1 MLRNWKDIVIALAL
15 AILTW
20 YLITGR
26 EKVET
31 WVDMGVEMTN
41 APDGLTI
48 RKGLISKI
56 EVRVRGPKG
65 LVRSLD
71 RRKWTYSL
79 DVSKL
84 KVGEN
89 LVDIDRERIP
99 LSMAYEVI
107 EVKPS
112 RLILSVD
119 SIVKKDVPVTA
130 EWKGALRADYRLL
143 DLQVQP
149 GQVEIKGA
157 EKLVRTMNQVR
168 VSVPAEFDEPP
179 AQWSEDVPLK
189 LVEGVEVN
197 PGQVRV
203 TMRFGPEVKTAWV
216 RVPVRVEL
224 PPDMALAGAP
234 KYLRLNME
242 GPVSQ
247 MREAEAGRDIK
258 GLAAVVRI
266 APGVKAG
273 TLAAPY
279 ELETPSGFR
288 LVEHSGTTLN
298 LRLRK
303 K

>member
-1 MLRNWKDIVIALAL
+1 MLKNWKDIAIALAL
-15 AILTW
+15 AVLTW
-20 YLITGR
+20 YFITGR

-41 APDGLTI
+41 VPGGLII

-99 LSMAYEVI
+99 LSMAYEVV

-119 SIVKKDVPVTA
+119 RLARKEVPVVADWRGTVP
-130 EWKGALRADYRLL
+130 KDYRLL
-143 DLQVQP
+143 EVSAAP
-149 GQVEIKGA
+149 ETVAVHGA
-157 EKLVRTMNQVR
+157 ERQVRLLNQVR
-168 VSVPAEFDEPP
+168 VTVQNDFDQPP
-179 AQWSEDVPLK
+179 ATWADDVPIK
-189 LVEGVEVN
+189 LAEGVEAT

-203 TMRFGPEVKTAWV
+203 TLRFGPEVKVAWV
-216 RVPVRVEL
+216 RVPVRLKTTLGTTASVASKYVRVQVEA
-224 PPDMALAGAP
+224 PLAP
-234 KYLRLNME
+234 L
-242 GPVSQ
+242 
-247 MREAEAGRDIK
+247 REAEAGRDIA
-258 GLAAVVRI
+258 GLAALVEVP
-266 APGVKAG
+266 AGLKPGRHA
-273 TLAAPY
+273 LAYA
-279 ELETPSGFR
+279 LETPAGFR
-288 LVEHSGTTLN
+288 ILARQAETVDVVV
-298 LRLRK
+298 RK
-303 K
+303 

>member
-1 MLRNWKDIVIALAL
+1 MLKNWKDIGIALAL

-31 WVDMGVEMTN
+31 WVDMSVEMSN
-41 APDGLTI
+41 APEGLII

-99 LSMAYEVI
+99 LSMAYEVV

-119 SIVKKDVPVTA
+119 RLAKKELPVVA
-130 EWKGALRADYRLL
+130 EWRGALPKDYRLL
-143 DLQVQP
+143 EVKAVPEQVEVRGAERQVRPMTQVRVLLQNDFEEPLSTWSDDVPIKLAEGLEATP
-149 GQVEIKGA
+149 GQVKMT
-157 EKLVRTMNQVR
+157 L
-168 VSVPAEFDEPP
+168 
-179 AQWSEDVPLK
+179 
-189 LVEGVEVN
+189 
-197 PGQVRV
+197 
-203 TMRFGPEVKTAWV
+203 RFGPEVKTAWV
-216 RVPVRVEL
+216 KVPVLLSTTLGTSAQTPVKHVRVQVEA
-224 PPDMALAGAP
+224 PVAL
-234 KYLRLNME
+234 
-242 GPVSQ
+242 
-247 MREAEAGRDIK
+247 MREAEAGRDIT
-258 GLAAVVRI
+258 GLNALVKVPGGLKPGRHALKYEMVV
-266 APGVKAG
+266 PDG
-273 TLAAPY
+273 TRVVTAKD
-279 ELETPSGFR
+279 ES
-288 LVEHSGTTLN
+288 VVVIVH
-298 LRLRK
+298 K
-303 K
+303 

>member
-1 MLRNWKDIVIALAL
+1 MLKNWKDICIALAL

-31 WVDMGVEMTN
+31 WVDMSVEMTN
-41 APDGLTI
+41 APEGLII

-99 LSMAYEVI
+99 LSMAYEVV

-119 SIVKKDVPVTA
+119 RLARKDVPVVA
-130 EWKGALRADYRLL
+130 EWRGSLPRDFTLL
-143 DLQVQP
+143 
-149 GQVEIKGA
+149 EIKTVPELVEVHGA
-157 EKLVRTMNQVR
+157 ERQVHLMNQVR
-168 VSVPAEFDEPP
+168 VLVQNDFENPP
-179 AQWSEDVPLK
+179 ATWSEDVPIK
-189 LVEGVEVN
+189 LSEGVEAN
-197 PGQVRV
+197 PGQVKV
-203 TMRFGPEVKTAWV
+203 TLRFGPEVKTAWV
-216 RVPVRVEL
+216 RVPVKL
-224 PPDMALAGAP
+224 DAGLGVSASTAV
-234 KYLRLNME
+234 KYVRLQVE
-242 GPVSQ
+242 GPLP
-247 MREAEAGRDIK
+247 MLREAEAGRDIP
-258 GLAAVVRI
+258 GLVAT
-266 APGVKAG
+266 VKAPFG
-273 TLAAPY
+273 LKPGRQSLPY
-279 ELETPSGFR
+279 EVEVPAGFR
-288 LVEHSGTTLN
+288 ILSKQAETVDVTI
-298 LRLRK
+298 RK
-303 K
+303 

>member
-1 MLRNWKDIVIALAL
+1 MMKNWKDIGIALAL

-26 EKVET
+26 EKVEV

-41 APDGLTI
+41 APEGLII

-99 LSMAYEVI
+99 LSMAYEVV

-119 SIVKKDVPVTA
+119 RLTKKELPVAA
-130 EWKGALRADYRLL
+130 EWRGVLRKDFRLL
-143 DLQVQP
+143 
-149 GQVEIKGA
+149 EIKTVPGVVEVRGA
-157 EKLVRTMNQVR
+157 ERQVRPMTQVR
-168 VSVPAEFDEPP
+168 VLLQNDFEDPP
-179 AQWSEDVPLK
+179 ASWTDDVPIK
-189 LVEGVEVN
+189 LAEGIEAN
-197 PGQVRV
+197 PGQVKV
-203 TMRFGPEVKTAWV
+203 TLRFGPEVKTAWV
-216 RVPVRVEL
+216 RVPVHLSTTIGTTAQTSVKTLRVQVE
-224 PPDMALAGAP
+224 AP
-234 KYLRLNME
+234 LFLL
-242 GPVSQ
+242 
-247 MREAEAGRDIK
+247 REAEAGRDIP
-258 GLAAVVRI
+258 GLVATVKV
-266 APGVKAG
+266 PGGLKAG
-273 TLAAPY
+273 RHALPCEVEAP
-279 ELETPSGFR
+279 EGVRVVSPKGESVPVMVR
-288 LVEHSGTTLN
+288 N
-298 LRLRK
+298 
-303 K
+303 

>member
-1 MLRNWKDIVIALAL
+1 MLRNWKDIVIALGL
-15 AILTW
+15 AVLTW

-41 APDGLTI
+41 APDALTI

-84 KVGEN
+84 KVGDN

-112 RLILSVD
+112 RLILTVD
-119 SIVKKDVPVTA
+119 SIARKDVPVTA
-130 EWKGALRADYRLL
+130 EWKGALKADYRLL
-143 DLQVQP
+143 ELKVQP
-149 GQVEIKGA
+149 EQVEIKGA
-157 EKLVRTMNQVR
+157 EKLVRGMTQVR
-168 VSVPAEFDEPP
+168 VAVPAEFEEPP
-179 AQWSEDVPLK
+179 VQWSEDVPIK
-189 LVEGVEVN
+189 LIDGVEAN

-203 TMRFGPEVKTAWV
+203 TMRFGQELKAAWV
-216 RVPVRVEL
+216 RVPVRLEL
-224 PPDMALAGAP
+224 PSDMAAVNAP
-234 KYLRLNME
+234 RHLRLSVE

-258 GLAAVVRI
+258 GLVAVARVDSD
-266 APGVKAG
+266 AKPGTQAVA
-273 TLAAPY
+273 Y
-279 ELETPSGFR
+279 ELETPPGFR
-288 LVEHSGTTLN
+288 LLERPGTTLN